1 MTSGAAHSPPAAR
14 ALPLATLTAGLID
27 APSDIVVT
35 DVTLD
40 SRHVRPGALFLAC
53 RGTTRHGV
61 EFAEQAAAAGARA
74 ILYEGSVPPT
84 SATLTARGAQGLFI
98 GRVPQLERHV
108 GTIADRFFGSPSR
121 YLSIA
126 GVTGTN
132 GKTTCA
138 YLLAQALTHSGR
150 RAGYLGTLGSGVPP
164 ALSPFGLTTPD
175 AVSVQRQLAELRE
188 LGSEWVGMEVSSH
201 ALEQGRVDAVRLRV
215 AAFTNLTRDHLDYHG
230 SMQAYGSAKQKLFEM
245 PALAARVI
253 NIDDA
258 FGRELASRLADDGT
272 LILTTRAALAT
283 DAPHVLRTA
292 RFVRAREAR
301 PLPAALRVLVES
313 SWGDGELTVPLI
325 GDFNV
330 DNILT
335 VIAVLCSFDVPLPQA
350 ASALAACHAAP
361 GRMERIEERGVQ
373 VVAIVDYAH
382 TPDALAKALQAARAH
397 CAGRLLVVFGC
408 GGDRDPG
415 KRPLMGAVAAKLAD
429 QIVLTDD
436 NPRSEPPARIVADI
450 LTGIGAKAAVRI
462 EHDRERAICGA
473 LAAAASGD
481 IVLIAGKGHEDYQIY
496 GNERR
501 LFSDE
506 RAARACLRT
515 LQGRA

>member
-1 MTSGAAHSPPAAR
+1 MTPGGAHPQPTAR
-14 ALPLATLTAGLID
+14 ALPLATLTAGLIE
-27 APSDIVVT
+27 APSDVVVT

-40 SRHVRPGALFLAC
+40 SRKVRPGALFLAC
-53 RGTTRHGV
+53 RGATRHGM

-74 ILYEGSVPPT
+74 ILYEESVAPT
-84 SATLTARGAQGLFI
+84 PATLAARSAEALFI
-98 GRVPQLERHV
+98 ASVPQLARHV

-150 RAGYLGTLGSGVPP
+150 RAGYMGTLGSGMPG
-164 ALSPFGLTTPD
+164 ALSPSGLTTAD

-188 LGSEWVGMEVSSH
+188 LGTEWVGMEVSSH

-230 SMQAYGSAKQKLFEM
+230 SMQTYGAAKQKLFEM
-245 PALAARVI
+245 RALAARVI
-253 NIDDA
+253 NIDDD
-258 FGRELASRLADDGT
+258 FGRELAARLPDDGS
-272 LILTTRAALAT
+272 LIITTRGEVRA
-283 DAPHVLRTA
+283 DAPEVLRTA
-292 RFVRAREAR
+292 RFVRARKAQA
-301 PLPAALRVLVES
+301 LPAALRFSVES
-313 SWGDGELTVPLI
+313 SWGDAELAVPLI

-335 VIAVLCSFDVPLPQA
+335 VIALLCSFKVPLAQA
-350 ASALAACHAAP
+350 ATALAACRAAP
-361 GRMERIEERGVQ
+361 GRMEMIEEHGVP

-382 TPDALAKALQAARAH
+382 TPDALAKALQAARTH

-415 KRPLMGAVAAKLAD
+415 KRPLMGGVAAQLAD
-429 QIVLTDD
+429 EIVLTDD

-450 LTGIGAKAAVRI
+450 LTGIGNRAAVRI

-473 LAAAASGD
+473 LAGASAGD
-481 IVLIAGKGHEDYQIY
+481 IVLIAGKGHEDYQLY
-496 GNERR
+496 GSERR
-501 LFSDE
+501 RFSDE